1 MILPKSCAQ
10 DLSIPFV
17 LCTKI
22 TTALSFVQPT
32 TGKVG
37 VMWICEVKTVV
48 VTGISYNKKPFNPLL
63 HYGNLKEFTVL
74 DVQLDDPSK
83 AKTPLSEGYAMADV
97 EVIRSDDFG
106 VTDETVIVRSHLGG
120 ILEPGMLV
128 MGYDLRRSSINN
140 DEYEKYLND
149 MPDVILVCRAKDPEQ
164 KKKKR
169 RRVFRE
175 IQETS
180 EVNEKEIEAY
190 ERERDEYLEYEED
203 D

>member
-1 MILPKSCAQ
+1 
-10 DLSIPFV
+10 
-17 LCTKI
+17 
-22 TTALSFVQPT
+22 
-32 TGKVG
+32 
-37 VMWICEVKTVV
+37 MWICEVKAVV
-48 VTGISYNKKPFNPLL
+48 VTGISYNKKPFNSLL
-63 HYGNLKEFTVL
+63 HYDNLKEFTVL